1 MEEFCIVY
9 STFPKRKKARQIAK
23 ELINDKLIACANIFK
38 IDALY
43 RWKGELEEAHEY
55 AVCFKTRKSLY
66 GKVEKRIKEYHP
78 YDCPAIIEIPI
89 TDGFSDYL
97 SWIEKETEVDK
108 KSTSA
113 LRRR

>member
-55 AVCFKTRKSLY
+55 AVFFKTRKSLY

-78 YDCPAIIEIPI
+78 YDCPAIIQIPI
-89 TDGFSDYL
+89 NRGYEGYL
-97 SWIEKETEVDK
+97 RWIENETIEEK
-108 KSTSA
+108 
-113 LRRR
+113 